1 MTNETSHDEKV
12 HFKENLTL
20 LINNLSETC
29 WNSLSEKIHQKVAMV
44 FCDDI
49 SAIISGDGDDT
60 VKKIVRKLIEHES
73 INGITLLNGT
83 GAKIDKHSAVCLL
96 YTSDAAD
103 E

>member
-12 HFKENLTL
+12 HFRENLTL

-49 SAIISGDGDDT
+49 SAIISGHSDET
-60 VKKIVRKLIEHES
+60 VKKIVRKLTEHES
-73 INGITLLNGT
+73 INLSLIH
-83 GAKIDKHSAVCLL
+83 I
-96 YTSDAAD
+96 
-103 E
+103 